1 MIETHKYGMTRR
13 VGGSAADAEVAIR
26 AALADEGFGI
36 LSEIDVAATFKAK
49 LDIDRGPYK
58 ILGACNPVLANR
70 ALAVDEEMGLL
81 LPCNVVVYESGDDTV
96 VSILEPEVMST
107 ITDAAEVVDI
117 AAEAK
122 ERLRRALEAMV

>member
-1 MIETHKYGMTRR
+1 M
-13 VGGSAADAEVAIR
+13 
-26 AALADEGFGI
+26 EGFGV
-36 LSEIDVAATFKAK
+36 LTEIDVQATLKEK
-49 LDIDRGPYK
+49 IGVDRPAYK